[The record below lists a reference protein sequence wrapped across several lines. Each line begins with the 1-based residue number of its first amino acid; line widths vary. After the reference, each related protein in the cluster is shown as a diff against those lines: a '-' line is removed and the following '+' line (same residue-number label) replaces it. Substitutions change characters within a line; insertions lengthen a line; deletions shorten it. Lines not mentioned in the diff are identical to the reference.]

1 VRNFERKNLYSE
13 KTLGEKLQHFRKKK
27 HVSLEQ
33 AEEETKVRLKYLQ
46 ALEEGIYEALPADV
60 YALGFLAKY
69 AEFLDAPKEELLGDF
84 KRERGATSRQLNPIP
99 IQTRPKRER
108 VFITPKII
116 AIVVGIL
123 VTIALIGYIF
133 YSIRNFTTPPNLEI
147 SSPST
152 ETVIRQSEVEVI
164 GKTDEGCSLQINGE
178 TIYLDKNGNFQ
189 EQVRLQ
195 PGINNIE
202 IRSVN
207 RIHKETV
214 KIIKILAEY

>member
-1 VRNFERKNLYSE
+1 MRSFVRKNLYSE
-13 KTLGEKLQHFRKKK
+13 KTLGEKLRYFRKKK

-33 AEEETKVRLKYLQ
+33 AEEETKVRLKYLE
-46 ALEEGIYEALPADV
+46 ALEEGIYDALPADV

-84 KRERGATSRQLNPIP
+84 KRERGVSRQLNPIP
-99 IQTRPKRER
+99 IETRPKRER

-116 AIVVGIL
+116 AVVIGIL
-123 VTIALIGYIF
+123 AALALIGYIF
-133 YSIRNFTTPPNLEI
+133 YSIKNFTTPPNLEI

-152 ETVIRQSEVEVI
+152 ETVIRQAEVEVI
-164 GKTDEGCSLQINGE
+164 GKTDEGCSLQINGQ
-178 TIYLDKNGNFQ
+178 TIYLDENGNFK

-214 KIIKILAEY
+214 KIIKILAEF